1 MYTEWRDA
9 CNKNPDLALIQA
21 DLNDL
26 STLTKRNLSYA
37 LYRFVTE
44 IKKLDGSDYP
54 LHTLYRIVIGIQMYL
69 ETQGV
74 NWQLT
79 NDPEFKNV
87 HFTVDNVMKHCTS
100 QGLGTIVNQA
110 QILSY
115 DQEELLWQQ
124 WLLGMSN
131 PEQLLH
137 TVVFTLG
144 LYLALHTGKEHRA
157 LHSPGFNSQIQIVHA
172 GHETHLEYAED
183 IGLKTNKGGLCQCK
197 FQMKHVPIYPI
208 ANKSRCLVNVFL
220 TYIGK
225 LNPKRTCP
233 ALYLHPKKLYTPTD

>member
-1 MYTEWRDA
+1 MSCRYDDHDDHAEFYIKMKGLDSDTDTDQSPVIALQEKLTHNSLKCKQEFKAPMHETKLTSLFNKQFASETIKKLKWGIKMYTEWRDA
-9 CNKNPDLALIQA
+9 CNKNLDLALIQA

-124 WLLGMSN
+124 
-131 PEQLLH
+131 
-137 TVVFTLG
+137 
-144 LYLALHTGKEHRA
+144 
-157 LHSPGFNSQIQIVHA
+157 
-172 GHETHLEYAED
+172 
-183 IGLKTNKGGLCQCK
+183 
-197 FQMKHVPIYPI
+197 
-208 ANKSRCLVNVFL
+208 
-220 TYIGK
+220 
-225 LNPKRTCP
+225 
-233 ALYLHPKKLYTPTD
+233 